1 MATVE
6 LSSTEARQLDKA
18 LQLLRDRHYNN
29 YHNAKDQTSET
40 AQKQYATYQQLDKL
54 RFRIVKE
61 AV

>member
-6 LSSTEARQLDKA
+6 LSSNEARQLDKA
-18 LQLLRDRHYNN
+18 LQLLRDRHYRN
-29 YHNAKDQTSET
+29 YHNAKDRTSDT
-40 AQKQYATYQQLDKL
+40 AQKQYWTYQQLDKL

>member
-1 MATVE
+1 MT
-6 LSSTEARQLDKA
+6 SINITTQEARQLDKA
-18 LQLLRDRHYNN
+18 LQLLRDRHYSN

-40 AQKQYATYQQLDKL
+40 AQKQYATYQELDRL

>member
-1 MATVE
+1 MAQVS

-18 LQLLRDRHYNN
+18 LRLLRDRHYSN

-40 AQKQYATYQQLDKL
+40 AQKQYATYQQLDEL

-61 AV
+61 SM